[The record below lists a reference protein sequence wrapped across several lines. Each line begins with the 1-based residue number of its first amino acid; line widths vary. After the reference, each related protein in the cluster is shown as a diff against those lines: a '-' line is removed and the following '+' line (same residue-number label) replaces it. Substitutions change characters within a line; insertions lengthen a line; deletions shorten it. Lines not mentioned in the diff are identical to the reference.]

1 MANKQTSSHSYTSLE
16 NGSARYLVLGKRV
29 CFFLSVSCVSAQ
41 RKPFL
46 LRMDSPSL
54 SPDQS
59 VCSPSQTHLCLSLT
73 SPHFRAVG
81 DAGLQI
87 LTTLPKSL
95 AKAMAIESRA
105 SQQEPPRALLSPGY
119 LRCAGTDMS
128 TVCRHLPPLPCH
140 AVSPL
145 DLKMIK
151 LFSCG
156 AYSANT
162 PICIIQAECH
172 CIFSLC
178 FCTSLFQPIYFLWD
192 FHLFPTSNLK

>member
-1 MANKQTSSHSYTSLE
+1 MFFSVHVLCISTKKTLSSA
-16 NGSARYLVLGKRV
+16 NGSPLPQPSSVCVLNKPDASMS
-29 CFFLSVSCVSAQ
+29 FSHFSPFLCCGCCWSGNPHHFAQVSCQ
-41 RKPFL
+41 
-46 LRMDSPSL
+46 
-54 SPDQS
+54 
-59 VCSPSQTHLCLSLT
+59 
-73 SPHFRAVG
+73 G
-81 DAGLQI
+81 
-87 LTTLPKSL
+87 
-95 AKAMAIESRA
+95 SREQGFPA
-105 SQQEPPRALLSPGY
+105 RALLSPGY
-119 LRCAGTDMS
+119 LRCAGTDQAVMN
-128 TVCRHLPPLPCH
+128 TACCHLPPLPCH

-178 FCTSLFQPIYFLWD
+178 FCTSLFQPIYFLCD